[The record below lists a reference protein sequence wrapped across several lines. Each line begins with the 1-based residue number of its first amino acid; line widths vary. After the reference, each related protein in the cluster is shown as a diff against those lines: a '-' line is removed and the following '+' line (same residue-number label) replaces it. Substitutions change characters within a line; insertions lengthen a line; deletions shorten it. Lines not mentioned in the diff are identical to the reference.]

1 MTDLTELVAQARKA
15 ADLLDKMEILT
26 WTATSCRTVADTIE
40 ALAAEIAALTARA
53 EAAEAKVANERSIW
67 VTAIETYFD
76 ATAVMD
82 VETYARK
89 LRLEITK

>member
-1 MTDLTELVAQARKA
+1 MNV
-15 ADLLDKMEILT
+15 
-26 WTATSCRTVADTIE
+26 IE
-40 ALAAEIAALTARA
+40 ALAKENAALAAERDTSQASEQALALLMIGYKARA